1 MNQQQTF
8 VLELENIHKKLGG
21 KEIIK
26 NISFKIKSGEI
37 VGFLGPNGSGKTT
50 TIRMIT
56 GMINPDKGTVIINGY
71 NIQRDFSKA
80 MMHIGAIVENP
91 ALYEYLSGWENLQQA
106 ARISGMSISK
116 NRLHECVHSV
126 RLDERIH
133 EKVERYSLG
142 MKQRLGIAQALLT
155 SPRLLVLDEP
165 TNGID
170 PSGIIE
176 MRELIR
182 KLREETGISVLISSH
197 LLSEIEQLCDSIVI
211 IENGSLLAV
220 KELESIETHRFTL
233 TLKPEQITQAVKF
246 LETEGAKVSAGLS
259 TLDLEANIEQIPSI
273 VNSLYNHGFPIYLI
287 EPKHQS
293 LEQFFLDTTKGKGL

>member
-1 MNQQQTF
+1 MNQQPNY
-8 VLELENIHKKLGG
+8 VLELKNLHKKLSG

-26 NISFKIKSGEI
+26 NISFNIKAGEI

-56 GMINPDKGTVIINGY
+56 GMIKPDKGSVFVNGY
-71 NIQRDFSKA
+71 NIERDFSKA
-80 MMHIGAIVENP
+80 MIHIGAIVEHP
-91 ALYEYLSGWENLQQA
+91 ALYEYLTGWENLQQA

-116 NRLHECVHSV
+116 ERLHECTHYVK
-126 RLDERIH
+126 LDERIY
-133 EKVERYSLG
+133 EKVQRYSLG

-155 SPRLLVLDEP
+155 APRLLVLDEP
-165 TNGID
+165 TNGLD
-170 PSGIIE
+170 PAGIIE

-182 KLREETGISVLISSH
+182 ELRDETGISVLISSH

-220 KELESIETHRFTL
+220 KELEIQETRRFIF
-233 TLKPEQITQAVKF
+233 TLKPEHITPAAAF
-246 LETEGAKVSAGLS
+246 LKLEGMEATAAHS
-259 TLDLEANIEQIPSI
+259 TLEVEANIEQIPSI
-273 VNSLYNHGFPIYLI
+273 VNSLYTQGYSVYLV
-287 EPKHQS
+287 EPNNQS